1 MARFCFNANR
11 KDAMDFLRT
20 FYERV
25 DVDFEIDQ
33 ISSNES
39 CIILKD
45 KRDKDIFM
53 NLSERLAGV
62 DGFSQP
68 SYVPKWK
75 MIRHMGP
82 YLAQYEKEPYLR
94 SVLVATQSDRTGQ
107 RRHYE
112 LSPEGEKAAFLY
124 AALLASPTHE
134 QYKND
139 QVFIDNYWND
149 LKTYMDKDQPFNKFE
164 DIDWRDVVAKYKK
177 RCKMVSAS
185 DRKYKHGFVEV
196 DGQVYTATPFAADDI
211 SIYFGEDDNDARR
224 GRIRRAITAADVTLN
239 LSSDAKQAIPNI
251 SEFKEV
257 VYKPGMKWA
266 AKWNQP
272 ITGRV
277 KYMDIFF
284 SNPTEEEFV
293 ENFIEMYNSDVES
306 GGDDSDDDDSDERDY
321 GDDDDLSDGDDDDR
335 SDGDEDDRSDV
346 DEDDLFGDID
356 DLSDDDDAPGDVGG
370 ARMSEL
376 ERRRVAA
383 AYAESIPRE
392 EQLDFDALDDEEM
405 DLPFSYIVPPKTQ
418 WEYVLDACNSGFGV
432 VGNLGKVS
440 NAVLQLVADGAAMAV
455 RDGTARVPEVNDA
468 FMRYA
473 EQRGV

>member
-1 MARFCFNANR
+1 
-11 KDAMDFLRT
+11 MDFLKT

-33 ISSNES
+33 VSSNES

-82 YLAQYEKEPYLR
+82 YLAQYEKEPYLG
-94 SVLVATQSDRTGQ
+94 SVLVDGTGQ
-107 RRHYE
+107 QRHYK
-112 LSPEGEKAAFLY
+112 LSHEGEKAAFLY
-124 AALLASPTHE
+124 AALFASPMHN
-134 QYKND
+134 QYRTD
-139 QVFIDNYWND
+139 QVFINNYWND
-149 LKTYMDKDQPFNKFE
+149 LKTYMDKDQPFAKFE

-177 RCKMVSAS
+177 RCKMVSAGVN
-185 DRKYKHGFVEV
+185 KYKHGFVEV
-196 DGQVYTATPFAADDI
+196 DGQVYTATPFAADDM
-211 SIYFGEDDNDARR
+211 SIYFGENDSDARR

-239 LSSDAKQAIPNI
+239 LSSDAKHAIPNI

-272 ITGRV
+272 ITGRI

-293 ENFIEMYNSDVES
+293 ENFIEMYDSDVES
-306 GGDDSDDDDSDERDY
+306 GSDGGYGDSDDEGEARDY
-321 GDDDDLSDGDDDDR
+321 GDDD
-335 SDGDEDDRSDV
+335 DV
-346 DEDDLFGDID
+346 DEDDLFGDIG
-356 DLSDDDDAPGDVGG
+356 DLSDDDDIQG
-370 ARMSEL
+370 ADLSVRMSEL

-392 EQLDFDALDDEEM
+392 EQLDFDTLDYEEM

-455 RDGTARVPEVNDA
+455 RDGTARVPEINDA

-473 EQRGV
+473 EQRRV

>member
-33 ISSNES
+33 VSSNES

-75 MIRHMGP
+75 TIRHMGP
-82 YLAQYEKEPYLR
+82 YLAQYEKEPYLG
-94 SVLVATQSDRTGQ
+94 SVLVDGTGQ
-107 RRHYE
+107 RRHYK
-112 LSPEGEKAAFLY
+112 LSHEGEKAAFLY
-124 AALLASPTHE
+124 AALFTSPMHN
-134 QYKND
+134 QYRTD
-139 QVFIDNYWND
+139 QVFINNYWND
-149 LKTYMDKDQPFNKFE
+149 LKTYMGKDQPFAKFE

-177 RCKMVSAS
+177 RCKMVSAG
-185 DRKYKHGFVEV
+185 DKIGINKYKHGFVEV
-196 DGQVYTATPFAADDI
+196 DGQVYTATPFAADDM
-211 SIYFGEDDNDARR
+211 SIYFGENDSDARR

-239 LSSDAKQAIPNI
+239 LSSDAKHAIPNI

-272 ITGRV
+272 ITGRI

-293 ENFIEMYNSDVES
+293 ENFIEMYDSDVES
-306 GGDDSDDDDSDERDY
+306 GSDDGGYGDDSDDEGEERDY
-321 GDDDDLSDGDDDDR
+321 GDDD
-335 SDGDEDDRSDV
+335 ERSDV
-346 DEDDLFGDID
+346 DEDDLFGDIG
-356 DLSDDDDAPGDVGG
+356 DLSDDDDAPGAVGG
-370 ARMSEL
+370 DLSVRMSEL

-392 EQLDFDALDDEEM
+392 EQLDFDNLDYEEM
-405 DLPFSYIVPPKTQ
+405 NLPFSYIVPPKTQ

-455 RDGTARVPEVNDA
+455 RDGTARVPEINDA

-473 EQRGV
+473 EQRLV

>member
-94 SVLVATQSDRTGQ
+94 SVLVATQSDKTGQ
-107 RRHYE
+107 RRHYK

-124 AALLASPTHE
+124 AALLASPTRE

-149 LKTYMDKDQPFNKFE
+149 LKTYMDKNQPFNKFE
-164 DIDWRDVVAKYKK
+164 EIDWRDVVAKYKK

-196 DGQVYTATPFAADDI
+196 DGQVYTATPFAADDM

-277 KYMDIFF
+277 KYMEIFF

-293 ENFIEMYNSDVES
+293 ENFIEMYDSDVES
-306 GGDDSDDDDSDERDY
+306 GSEDGGDDSDDEGEERDY
-321 GDDDDLSDGDDDDR
+321 GDD
-335 SDGDEDDRSDV
+335 DDRSDV
-346 DEDDLFGDID
+346 DEDDLFGDIG
-356 DLSDDDDAPGDVGG
+356 DLSDDDDAPGAVGG
-370 ARMSEL
+370 DLSARMSEL

-392 EQLDFDALDDEEM
+392 EQLDFDALGDEEM

>member
-1 MARFCFNANR
+1 MNIFFLFCDFSGLSKNMARFCFNANR

-62 DGFSQP
+62 DGFSHP

-107 RRHYE
+107 RRHYK

-124 AALLASPTHE
+124 AALLASPTRE

-139 QVFIDNYWND
+139 QTFVDNYWND

-196 DGQVYTATPFAADDI
+196 DGHVYTATPFAADDI

-293 ENFIEMYNSDVES
+293 ENFEMYDSDGS
-306 GGDDSDDDDSDERDY
+306 DGGEDDSDEGERDY
-321 GDDDDLSDGDDDDR
+321 GDDDD
-335 SDGDEDDRSDV
+335 RSDV
-346 DEDDLFGDID
+346 DEDYLFGDIG
-356 DLSDDDDAPGDVGG
+356 DLSDDDAPGAVGG
-370 ARMSEL
+370 DLRMSEL

-392 EQLDFDALDDEEM
+392 EQLDFDALNDEEM

-418 WEYVLDACNSGFGV
+418 WEYVLDACNSGFGI

-473 EQRGV
+473 GQRGV

>member
-11 KDAMDFLRT
+11 KDAMNFLKT

-25 DVDFEIDQ
+25 DVDFEIDPL
-33 ISSNES
+33 SSNES

-82 YLAQYEKEPYLR
+82 YLAQYGKEPYFGA
-94 SVLVATQSDRTGQ
+94 VLIDRGAG
-107 RRHYE
+107 RRHYK

-124 AALLASPTHE
+124 AALIASQTRD
-134 QYKND
+134 QYMKD
-139 QVFIDNYWND
+139 QTFIDNYWKD
-149 LKTYMDKDQPFNKFE
+149 LKTYLGKDQPFVRFDE
-164 DIDWRDVVAKYKK
+164 IDWRDVVAKYKK
-177 RCKMVSAS
+177 RSKVISNN

-196 DGQVYTATPFAADDI
+196 DGQTYTASPFAADDM
-211 SIYFGEDDNDARR
+211 SIYFGEEGPVGSTEDLSGDARR

-239 LSSDAKQAIPNI
+239 LSKRVFPFPNI

-266 AKWNQP
+266 AKWNHP

-293 ENFIEMYNSDVES
+293 ENFIEMYDSDVEDS
-306 GGDDSDDDDSDERDY
+306 GSEEGDYRDQ
-321 GDDDDLSDGDDDDR
+321 D
-335 SDGDEDDRSDV
+335 SDV
-346 DEDDLFGDID
+346 DEDDLFGDIG
-356 DLSDDDDAPGDVGG
+356 DLSDDDDPEEL
-370 ARMSEL
+370 SE
-376 ERRRVAA
+376 RRVAA

-392 EQLDFDALDDEEM
+392 EQLDFEDLDDEEM
-405 DLPFSYIVPPKTQ
+405 NLPFSYIVSPKEQ
-418 WEYVLDACNSGFGV
+418 WGYVLDACSSGFGV
-432 VGNLGKVS
+432 VGNLGKVN

-473 EQRGV
+473 EQRDV

>member
-11 KDAMDFLRT
+11 KDAMDFLKT

-33 ISSNES
+33 LSSNES

-53 NLSERLAGV
+53 NLSERLARV
-62 DGFSQP
+62 TGFSQP

-82 YLAQYEKEPYLR
+82 YLAQYGKEPYFGA
-94 SVLVATQSDRTGQ
+94 VLIDKGSG
-107 RRHYE
+107 RRHYK
-112 LSPEGEKAAFLY
+112 LSPDGEKAAFLY
-124 AALLASPTHE
+124 AALIAS
-134 QYKND
+134 QGGSAAAYMKD
-139 QVFIDNYWND
+139 QTFIDNYWKD
-149 LKTYMDKDQPFNKFE
+149 LKTYLGKDQPFVRFE
-164 DIDWRDVVAKYKK
+164 EIDWRDVVDKYKK
-177 RCKMVSAS
+177 RSKMVSNN
-185 DRKYKHGFVEV
+185 DRKYKHGLVEV
-196 DGQVYTATPFAADDI
+196 DGQTYTATPFAADDM
-211 SIYFGEDDNDARR
+211 SIYFGEEGPVGSTEDLMGDARR
-224 GRIRRAITAADVTLN
+224 GRIRRAITAEDVTLN
-239 LSSDAKQAIPNI
+239 LSSDAKRVFPNI

-266 AKWNQP
+266 AKWNHP

-293 ENFIEMYNSDVES
+293 ENFIEMDDSDVEGS
-306 GGDDSDDDDSDERDY
+306 GSDDSDDDSHERDY
-321 GDDDDLSDGDDDDR
+321 GEQ
-335 SDGDEDDRSDV
+335 EDS

-356 DLSDDDDAPGDVGG
+356 FDDDDDEDGPGAMD
-370 ARMSEL
+370 
-376 ERRRVAA
+376 RRVAA
-383 AYAESIPRE
+383 NTESILRE
-392 EQLDFDALDDEEM
+392 EQLDFEDLDEEEM
-405 DLPFSYIVPPKTQ
+405 NLPFSYIVTPKEQ
-418 WEYVLDACNSGFGV
+418 WEYVLDACRTGFGV
-432 VGNLGKVS
+432 VGNLGKVN

-473 EQRGV
+473 EQRDV

>member
-33 ISSNES
+33 VSSNES

-82 YLAQYEKEPYLR
+82 YLAQYEKEPYLG
-94 SVLVATQSDRTGQ
+94 SVLVDGTGQ
-107 RRHYE
+107 RRHYK
-112 LSPEGEKAAFLY
+112 LSHEGEKAAFLY
-124 AALLASPTHE
+124 AALFASPMHN
-134 QYKND
+134 QYRTD
-139 QVFIDNYWND
+139 QVFINNYWND
-149 LKTYMDKDQPFNKFE
+149 LKTYMDKDQPFAKFE

-177 RCKMVSAS
+177 RCKMVTTGVN
-185 DRKYKHGFVEV
+185 KYKHGFVEV
-196 DGQVYTATPFAADDI
+196 DGQVYTATPFAADDM
-211 SIYFGEDDNDARR
+211 SIYFGENDSDVRR

-239 LSSDAKQAIPNI
+239 LSSDAKHAIPNI

-272 ITGRV
+272 ITGRI

-293 ENFIEMYNSDVES
+293 ENFIEMYDSDVES
-306 GGDDSDDDDSDERDY
+306 GSDDGGYGDDSDDEGEERDY
-321 GDDDDLSDGDDDDR
+321 GDDD
-335 SDGDEDDRSDV
+335 ERSDV
-346 DEDDLFGDID
+346 DENDLFGDIG
-356 DLSDDDDAPGDVGG
+356 DLSDDDDVPGAVGG
-370 ARMSEL
+370 DLSVRMSEL

-392 EQLDFDALDDEEM
+392 EQLDFDTLDDEEM

-455 RDGTARVPEVNDA
+455 RDGTARVPEINDA

-473 EQRGV
+473 EQRLV

>member
-33 ISSNES
+33 VSSNES

-53 NLSERLAGV
+53 NLSERLACV

-82 YLAQYEKEPYLR
+82 YLAQYEKEPYLG
-94 SVLVATQSDRTGQ
+94 SVLIDGTGQ
-107 RRHYE
+107 RRHYK
-112 LSPEGEKAAFLY
+112 LSHEGEKAAFLY
-124 AALLASPTHE
+124 AALLASPMRD
-134 QYKND
+134 QYRTD
-139 QVFIDNYWND
+139 QVFINNYWND
-149 LKTYMDKDQPFNKFE
+149 LKTYMDKDQPFVKFE

-177 RCKMVSAS
+177 RCKMVS
-185 DRKYKHGFVEV
+185 DKTGVNKYKHGFVEV
-196 DGQVYTATPFAADDI
+196 DGQVYTATPFAADDM
-211 SIYFGEDDNDARR
+211 SIYFGENDSDARR
-224 GRIRRAITAADVTLN
+224 GRIRRAITAADVILN

-266 AKWNQP
+266 AKWKQP
-272 ITGRV
+272 ITGRI

-293 ENFIEMYNSDVES
+293 ENFIEMYESDVES
-306 GGDDSDDDDSDERDY
+306 GSDDGDDSDEEGEERDY
-321 GDDDDLSDGDDDDR
+321 GDDDERD
-335 SDGDEDDRSDV
+335 SDV
-346 DEDDLFGDID
+346 DSD
-356 DLSDDDDAPGDVGG
+356 DLSEDDDAPGAVGG
-370 ARMSEL
+370 DLSVRVSDL
-376 ERRRVAA
+376 ERRVAT
-383 AYAESIPRE
+383 AYAENIPRE
-392 EQLDFDALDDEEM
+392 EQLDFYTLDDEEM

>member
-11 KDAMDFLRT
+11 KDAMDFLKT

-33 ISSNES
+33 VSSNES

-82 YLAQYEKEPYLR
+82 YLAQYEKEPYLG
-94 SVLVATQSDRTGQ
+94 SVLVDGTGQ
-107 RRHYE
+107 QRHYK
-112 LSPEGEKAAFLY
+112 LSHEGEKAAFLY
-124 AALLASPTHE
+124 AALFASPMHN
-134 QYKND
+134 QYRTD
-139 QVFIDNYWND
+139 QVFINNYWND
-149 LKTYMDKDQPFNKFE
+149 LKTYMDKDQPFAKFE

-177 RCKMVSAS
+177 RCKMVSAGVN
-185 DRKYKHGFVEV
+185 KYKHGFVEV
-196 DGQVYTATPFAADDI
+196 DGQVYTATPFAADDM
-211 SIYFGEDDNDARR
+211 SIYFGENDSDARR

-239 LSSDAKQAIPNI
+239 LSSDAKHAIPNI

-272 ITGRV
+272 ITGRI

-293 ENFIEMYNSDVES
+293 ENFIEMYDSDVES
-306 GGDDSDDDDSDERDY
+306 GSDGGYGDSDDEGEARDY
-321 GDDDDLSDGDDDDR
+321 GDDD
-335 SDGDEDDRSDV
+335 DV
-346 DEDDLFGDID
+346 DEDDLFGDIG
-356 DLSDDDDAPGDVGG
+356 DLSDDDDIQG
-370 ARMSEL
+370 ADLSVRMSEL

-392 EQLDFDALDDEEM
+392 EQLDFDTLDYEEM

-455 RDGTARVPEVNDA
+455 RDGTARVPEINDA

-473 EQRGV
+473 EQRRV

>member
-45 KRDKDIFM
+45 KHDKDIFM
-53 NLSERLAGV
+53 NLNERLARI
-62 DGFSQP
+62 DGFSHP

-75 MIRHMGP
+75 MIRHRGP
-82 YLAQYEKEPYLR
+82 YLAQYEKEPYLG
-94 SVLVATQSDRTGQ
+94 SVLVDSTGQ
-107 RRHYE
+107 RRHYK

-149 LKTYMDKDQPFNKFE
+149 LKTYMDKDQPFTKFE

-185 DRKYKHGFVEV
+185 DKYKHGFVEV
-196 DGQVYTATPFAADDI
+196 DGQVFTATPFAADDM

-239 LSSDAKQAIPNI
+239 LSSEAKQEIPNI

-277 KYMDIFF
+277 KYMDIIF

-293 ENFIEMYNSDVES
+293 ENFIEMYDSDVES
-306 GGDDSDDDDSDERDY
+306 GNEGEGEGEGEGER
-321 GDDDDLSDGDDDDR
+321 
-335 SDGDEDDRSDV
+335 
-346 DEDDLFGDID
+346 
-356 DLSDDDDAPGDVGG
+356 
-370 ARMSEL
+370 ARL
-376 ERRRVAA
+376 WGRGRRR
-383 AYAESIPRE
+383 
-392 EQLDFDALDDEEM
+392 
-405 DLPFSYIVPPKTQ
+405 
-418 WEYVLDACNSGFGV
+418 
-432 VGNLGKVS
+432 
-440 NAVLQLVADGAAMAV
+440 
-455 RDGTARVPEVNDA
+455 ARPLW
-468 FMRYA
+468 
-473 EQRGV
+473 GHW

>member
-33 ISSNES
+33 VSSNES

-68 SYVPKWK
+68 SYVPRWK
-75 MIRHMGP
+75 TIRHRGP
-82 YLAQYEKEPYLR
+82 YLAQYEKEPYLGV
-94 SVLVATQSDRTGQ
+94 VLVDRTQ
-107 RRHYE
+107 ARRHHK
-112 LSPEGEKAAFLY
+112 LSPKGEKAAFLY
-124 AALLASPTHE
+124 AALLASPKRE
-134 QYKND
+134 QYMTD

-149 LKTYMDKDQPFNKFE
+149 LKTYLDKDQPFTKFE
-164 DIDWRDVVAKYKK
+164 DIDWRDAVAKYKK
-177 RCKMVSAS
+177 RCKMMTGG
-185 DRKYKHGFVEV
+185 DDKKYQHGFVEV
-196 DGQVYTATPFAADDI
+196 DGQVYTATPFAADDM
-211 SIYFGEDDNDARR
+211 SIYFGEDDSDARR

-239 LSSDAKQAIPNI
+239 LSSEARREIPNI

-293 ENFIEMYNSDVES
+293 ENFIEMYDSDS
-306 GGDDSDDDDSDERDY
+306 DSDNDSDNDSDSDSDDYGDGDGDSDS
-321 GDDDDLSDGDDDDR
+321 GDVN
-335 SDGDEDDRSDV
+335 E
-346 DEDDLFGDID
+346 EDLFGDIG
-356 DLSDDDDAPGDVGG
+356 DLSDDDDAPGAAGV
-370 ARMSEL
+370 RMSEL
-376 ERRRVAA
+376 ERRRVQG

-392 EQLDFDALDDEEM
+392 EMLDFDALDDEEV

-473 EQRGV
+473 ERRGV

>member
-33 ISSNES
+33 VSSDES

-53 NLSERLAGV
+53 NLSERLSGV

-75 MIRHMGP
+75 TIRHMGP
-82 YLAQYEKEPYLR
+82 YLSQYEKEPYLG
-94 SVLVATQSDRTGQ
+94 SVLIDNTGQ
-107 RRHYE
+107 RRHYK
-112 LSPEGEKAAFLY
+112 LSHEGEKAAFLY
-124 AALLASPTHE
+124 AALLASPARD
-134 QYKND
+134 QYRTD
-139 QVFIDNYWND
+139 QTFIDNYWND
-149 LKTYMDKDQPFNKFE
+149 LKTYMDKDQPFVNF
-164 DIDWRDVVAKYKK
+164 DNIDWRDVVAKYKK
-177 RCKMVSAS
+177 RCKMVSVG
-185 DRKYKHGFVEV
+185 DTKYKHGFVEV
-196 DGQVYTATPFAADDI
+196 DGQLFTATPFAADDM
-211 SIYFGEDDNDARR
+211 SIYFGENDKDARR
-224 GRIRRAITAADVTLN
+224 GRIRRAITTADVTLN

-257 VYKPGMKWA
+257 VYKPGVKWA

-272 ITGRV
+272 ITGRT

-293 ENFIEMYNSDVES
+293 ENFIEMYDSDVES
-306 GGDDSDDDDSDERDY
+306 GSGGYGDDSDDEGDERDY
-321 GDDDDLSDGDDDDR
+321 GDDDESSDERASLASGLR
-335 SDGDEDDRSDV
+335 L
-346 DEDDLFGDID
+346 DEDDLFGDIG
-356 DLSDDDDAPGDVGG
+356 DLSDDDEAPTAVGG
-370 ARMSEL
+370 DLSVRISEL
-376 ERRRVAA
+376 ERRRMAA

-392 EQLDFDALDDEEM
+392 EQPDFNNLDEEEM

-455 RDGTARVPEVNDA
+455 RDGTARVLEVNDA

>member
-11 KDAMDFLRT
+11 KDAMAFLGA
-20 FYERV
+20 FYDRV

-33 ISSNES
+33 VSSNES

-53 NLSERLAGV
+53 SLSERLAGI

-82 YLAQYEKEPYLR
+82 YLSQYEKEPYLG
-94 SVLVATQSDRTGQ
+94 SVLVDGTGQ
-107 RRHYE
+107 RRHYK
-112 LSPEGEKAAFLY
+112 LPHEGEKAAFLY
-124 AALLASPTHE
+124 AALLASPARD
-134 QYKND
+134 QYMTD
-139 QVFIDNYWND
+139 QVFINNYWND
-149 LKTYMDKDQPFNKFE
+149 LKTYMGKDQPFVKFE
-164 DIDWRDVVAKYKK
+164 DIDWCDVVAKYKK
-177 RCKMVSAS
+177 RCKMVSAG
-185 DRKYKHGFVEV
+185 DTKYKHGFVEV
-196 DGQVYTATPFAADDI
+196 DGQVYTATPFAADDM
-211 SIYFGEDDNDARR
+211 SIYFGENGNDARR
-224 GRIRRAITAADVTLN
+224 GHIRRAITAADVTLN
-239 LSSDAKQAIPNI
+239 LSSDAKHAIPNI

-272 ITGRV
+272 ITGRI

-293 ENFIEMYNSDVES
+293 ENFVEMYDSDADGSDS
-306 GGDDSDDDDSDERDY
+306 GGYGDDSDDEGEERDY
-321 GDDDDLSDGDDDDR
+321 GDDD
-335 SDGDEDDRSDV
+335 ERSDV
-346 DEDDLFGDID
+346 DSDVDAADLFG
-356 DLSDDDDAPGDVGG
+356 DLSDDDGAPGAVGG
-370 ARMSEL
+370 DLSVRMSEL
-376 ERRRVAA
+376 ERRRVEA
-383 AYAESIPRE
+383 AYAVSIPRE
-392 EQLDFDALDDEEM
+392 EQLDFDTLDDEEM

-455 RDGTARVPEVNDA
+455 RDGTARVPEINDA

>member
-53 NLSERLAGV
+53 NLSERLAGI

-82 YLAQYEKEPYLR
+82 YLAQYEKEPYLG

-107 RRHYE
+107 RRHYK

-124 AALLASPTHE
+124 AALLASPICE

-139 QVFIDNYWND
+139 QTFIDNYWND

-239 LSSDAKQAIPNI
+239 LSSDVKQAIPNI

-293 ENFIEMYNSDVES
+293 ENFFEMYDSDVES
-306 GGDDSDDDDSDERDY
+306 DSDGGGDDSDDEGVERDY
-321 GDDDDLSDGDDDDR
+321 GDDDD
-335 SDGDEDDRSDV
+335 DDRSDV
-346 DEDDLFGDID
+346 DEDDLFGDIGV
-356 DLSDDDDAPGDVGG
+356 LSDDDDALGAVGG
-370 ARMSEL
+370 VLSMRMSEL
-376 ERRRVAA
+376 ERQREAA

-418 WEYVLDACNSGFGV
+418 WEYVLDACNSGFGI